1 MRDLSSASWG
11 SDYVTQ
17 NATGG
22 TETGSG
28 ENEVDGGRPVALA
41 ALGATLAAVGLK
53 RRSLVGT
60 AMVLVGGWLLY
71 RALGNRDRPSAR
83 GGASSDAERPEARSV
98 ERSGATRVEHTI
110 TVGGSAADLSEY
122 WRDPELLT
130 QIAGDAV
137 DVTSAGAGRVHW
149 TAEAPLGLNLEWDA
163 ELVDD
168 SPGEVLRWE
177 STAGLAL
184 FEEGSVRFRPAPAD
198 RGTEVTLALRFDP
211 PGGSVGRAAIAL
223 LSGSSA
229 LDAAANK
236 ALYRFKSLAETG
248 EIPTLDGNPSG
259 RGRGD
264 LV

>member
-11 SDYVTQ
+11 SYCVTQ
-17 NATGG
+17 NVTGE
-22 TETGSG
+22 TETASG
-28 ENEVDGGRPVALA
+28 ENEVDGGRTLALA
-41 ALGATLAAVGLK
+41 ALGATVVALGLK

-60 AMVLVGGWLLY
+60 AMVLAGGWLLY
-71 RALGNRDRPSAR
+71 RTLGNRDRRSGGPRAVAEAVDRGAELAESA
-83 GGASSDAERPEARSV
+83 APTEV
-98 ERSGATRVEHTI
+98 ERTV
-110 TVGGSAADLSEY
+110 TVGGSAADLSAY

-130 QIAGDAV
+130 QIVGGAV
-137 DVTSAGAGRVHW
+137 DVTSAGEGRTHW
-149 TAEAPLGLNLEWDA
+149 TAATPLGLNLEWDA
-163 ELVDD
+163 ELVED

-211 PGGSVGRAAIAL
+211 PGGALGRGAL
-223 LSGSSA
+223 ELLRASSA
-229 LDAAANK
+229 LDAMANK

-248 EIPTLDGNPSG
+248 EIPTLEGNPSG

-264 LV
+264 VV